1 MRRSSRSRA
10 ETTSR
15 RPLGRKSIHIG
26 NDGNWTWTMT
36 SLLPSRS
43 TAMTSWAPQSENHR
57 RSSCHRGDSPNAM
70 PVIRVCSSGVFFIVF
85 FLFFHPLLLLA
96 RRKEQRRL
104 KRTSLSRQVSVF
116 SLAPLSEDTLS
127 AAQNNRKDHEPIFI
141 DEVQLC
147 QRVNKLAT
155 PENQNV
161 LTALVLESGHLFREI
176 ALDQAGIPLH
186 LGEGR

>member
-70 PVIRVCSSGVFFIVF
+70 PVIKVCSPGAFCIVF
-85 FLFFHPLLLLA
+85 FLSKMWLMDYSSIRVRPGGY
-96 RRKEQRRL
+96 R
-104 KRTSLSRQVSVF
+104 F
-116 SLAPLSEDTLS
+116 SFCGNIICLQFANAVTLPFLN
-127 AAQNNRKDHEPIFI
+127 QGEEWERDCI
-141 DEVQLC
+141 C
-147 QRVNKLAT
+147 KL
-155 PENQNV
+155 
-161 LTALVLESGHLFREI
+161 
-176 ALDQAGIPLH
+176 QANYVPT
-186 LGEGR
+186 EGKP